1 MKAEMSTATEW
12 NVAVGIYGTPL
23 QRYTAFNPSWV
34 CFRRDANT
42 TTRMMTDSTNPIK
55 RKVLVAVVVQEIRMH
70 HAVLRVLYDVRRRR
84 VSLHFAH
91 PMVMNQNDGDK
102 HPPSV

>member
-1 MKAEMSTATEW
+1 MSTATEW

-34 CFRRDANT
+34 
-42 TTRMMTDSTNPIK
+42 
-55 RKVLVAVVVQEIRMH
+55 
-70 HAVLRVLYDVRRRR
+70 RRRR

-102 HPPSV
+102 HPPSVVSKL